1 MRRCDRAYIS
11 AVQIGENG
19 DRKRCAFGRISTGT
33 ELVEEDEGAL
43 ICLIPEGDNICHM
56 RRERTET
63 LFNTLLISNVSV
75 DFIKNGK
82 LRVVGCRDM
91 QTGLS
96 EQCKQSD
103 GLQGDRFSSGIWS
116 GDHEHREIL
125 SDADIDRNDLFRIKQ
140 WMTALFASDAPFF
153 VEIRFA
159 SLIVERELST
169 RKDEVQ
175 LRHEQD
181 IVIDGVA
188 VDSYLPA

>member
-1 MRRCDRAYIS
+1 MC
-11 AVQIGENG
+11 
-19 DRKRCAFGRISTGT
+19 
-33 ELVEEDEGAL
+33 
-43 ICLIPEGDNICHM
+43 
-56 RRERTET
+56 RERTET
-63 LFNTLLISNVSV
+63 LLNTLLISNVSV

-125 SDADIDRNDLFRIKQ
+125 SDADIDRDDLFRIKQ
-140 WMTALFASDAPFF
+140 WMAALFDSDAPFF
-153 VEIRFA
+153 IEIRFA

-169 RKDEVQ
+169 CKDEIQ

-188 VDSYLPA
+188 VDSYLSA